1 MGGKYWRELLK
12 IRITKKNL
20 SSQPDYEE
28 FMEFLIQEVFIGHE
42 GENDDVDDMM
52 EGVYKLAT
60 VKNYKLWLNDEL
72 VF

>member
-1 MGGKYWRELLK
+1 M
-12 IRITKKNL
+12 RITKKNL

-28 FMEFLIQEVFIGHE
+28 FMEFLIQEVFMKHE
-42 GENDDVDDMM
+42 DKGNDDVDDMM
-52 EGVYKLAT
+52 EEAYELAT